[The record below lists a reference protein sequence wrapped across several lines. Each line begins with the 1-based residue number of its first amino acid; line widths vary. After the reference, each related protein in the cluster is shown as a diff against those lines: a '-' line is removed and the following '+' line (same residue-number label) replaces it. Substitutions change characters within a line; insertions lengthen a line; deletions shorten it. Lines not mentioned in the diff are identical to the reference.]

1 MNAVL
6 AGLMTVDPRWAV
18 VSAWRCGWSAEQLA
32 QCYDDM
38 PVEVAEQLLACQTL
52 EEAAEILGCDV

>member
-1 MNAVL
+1 MNPVL
-6 AGLMTVDPRWAV
+6 AGLMTVDPLWAV
-18 VSAWRCGWSAEQLA
+18 VSAWRNRWSAEQLA